1 MACNLRTARS
11 VAEEQGGGLRI
22 RRRPPQSVQH
32 GCCVCFRRYILNN
45 KAAHIAHSAMCAAS
59 HKQARGDVGE
69 SKKNRSIQFGCFD
82 WSEWRDLNS
91 RPLDPQSSALPAAPH
106 PDNVVYYTGRFRKM
120 QALFSN
126 FLKKFCKGPSS
137 PQKHWAEGH
146 LLLVYI
152 VAGGA
157 GFAPGRQLG
166 AAPPAL
172 LRPLCEEPILLH
184 QLFQAVPQGQ
194 QL

>member
-11 VAEEQGGGLRI
+11 AAEEQGGLRI

-45 KAAHIAHSAMCAAS
+45 KAAHIAERAMCAAS

-69 SKKNRSIQFGCFD
+69 SKKNRSIQIGCFD

-106 PDNVVYYTGRFRKM
+106 PDSVVVASATCVIIQDSNWNVNPFFKIFFIFPAGKCNPLHFSSRFKWVRHNN
-120 QALFSN
+120 AF
-126 FLKKFCKGPSS
+126 
-137 PQKHWAEGH
+137 
-146 LLLVYI
+146 
-152 VAGGA
+152 
-157 GFAPGRQLG
+157 
-166 AAPPAL
+166 
-172 LRPLCEEPILLH
+172 
-184 QLFQAVPQGQ
+184 
-194 QL
+194 